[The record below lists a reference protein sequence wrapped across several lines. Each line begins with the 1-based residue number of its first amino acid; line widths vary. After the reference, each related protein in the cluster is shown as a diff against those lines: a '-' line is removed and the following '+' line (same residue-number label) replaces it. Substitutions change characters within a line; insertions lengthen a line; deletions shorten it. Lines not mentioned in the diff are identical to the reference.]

1 VNCGE
6 NVRSKQ
12 RGYSGEGEGGREGQ
26 RVDKGGGGE
35 ELKQEIEGSCHN
47 QASRYF
53 CSGKFCAR

>member
-1 VNCGE
+1 VKTLG
-6 NVRSKQ
+6 RTKGDIQ
-12 RGYSGEGEGGREGQ
+12 GGGGRTQ
-26 RVDKGGGGE
+26 RVDKEGEGE